1 MSPPVHVG
9 AALSGVAA
17 DELLRREV
25 DGEVEEAEERLL
37 STDLRKKNP

>member
-9 AALSGVAA
+9 AALSSVAA
-17 DELLRREV
+17 DELLGREV